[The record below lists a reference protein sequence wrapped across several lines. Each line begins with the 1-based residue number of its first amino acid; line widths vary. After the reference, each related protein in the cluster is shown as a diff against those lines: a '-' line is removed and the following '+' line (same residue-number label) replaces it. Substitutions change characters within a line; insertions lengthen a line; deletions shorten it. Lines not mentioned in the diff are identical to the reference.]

1 MPIAFRQI
9 PALAGQQVTLPMGLT
24 GMGWPVVT
32 AFLAGSLAVA
42 LGFAA
47 TAGYARK
54 ETAVG
59 FLAPATGTVRVVP
72 PRAGTLAALAVGP
85 GDAVTAGEALFTL
98 DTRQGLEGGG
108 TLDAVLRDGL
118 LRQAQ
123 LLREQIAAEEARAVS
138 EADRLDSR
146 LRGLTAELESLS
158 VQRSLQAERV
168 TVSEERLKALSDLR
182 AKGFVSEA
190 EYRAREEAWLG
201 QRQSL
206 AAIDQRTAALT
217 QERRQT
223 EIQRAQAPA
232 ESADRLARLRATEAE
247 LAQRKVEVSA
257 QGAVTVR
264 APSPGRV
271 TGIQA
276 QPGQRIDPTKPVLS
290 IVPEDAAL
298 RAELFVPSRAIGFV
312 EPGQRV
318 RLMYDAFPFQRFGA
332 HGGTVETVSETML
345 TPEEALGP
353 IRLPEPAYRVTVAL
367 DRPTVNAFG
376 RDVGLQPD
384 MTLRAD
390 IVLEERTLLEWLL
403 EPLLS
408 ARGRM

>member
-1 MPIAFRQI
+1 MPIAFRPI
-9 PALAGQQVTLPMGLT
+9 PALAGQHVSLPLGLT
-24 GMGWPVVT
+24 GVGWPAVT
-32 AFLAGSLAVA
+32 AFLAGSLAIAV
-42 LGFAA
+42 GFAA
-47 TAGYARK
+47 SADYARK
-54 ETAVG
+54 ETATGYV
-59 FLAPATGTVRVVP
+59 APAAGTVRVVP
-72 PRAGTLAALAVGP
+72 PRPGTLAALAVGP
-85 GDAVTAGEALFTL
+85 GDAVAAGDILFTL
-98 DTRQGLEGGG
+98 DTRQSLEGGG
-108 TLDAVLRDGL
+108 TLDAILRDGL
-118 LRQAQ
+118 LRQRD
-123 LLREQIAAEEARAVS
+123 LVREQIAAEESRAAA
-138 EADRLDSR
+138 ELDRLRSR
-146 LRGLTAELESLS
+146 LQGLAAELDSLS
-158 VQRSLQAERV
+158 AQRGLQAERAAV
-168 TVSEERLKALSDLR
+168 AGERLKALTDLR

-190 EYRAREEAWLG
+190 EYKAREEAWLG

-206 AAIDQRTAALT
+206 AALDQRIAALA

-223 EIQRAQAPA
+223 EIQLAQAPA

-247 LAQRKVEVSA
+247 LAQRKVEVAA
-257 QGAVTVR
+257 QGALTVR
-264 APSPGRV
+264 APAPGRV

-290 IVPEDAAL
+290 IVPEDGAL

-318 RLMYDAFPFQRFGA
+318 RLMYDAFPFQRFGT

-345 TPEEALGP
+345 SPEEALGP
-353 IRLPEPAYRVTVAL
+353 VRLPEPAYRVTVAL

-376 RDVGLQPD
+376 RDVALQPD